1 MGTSFTCTMQS
12 FKCKKKT
19 KDYLP
24 LVDWLLWGMVFQV
37 QSVLRLLIIK
47 KQDNLYFGRRGA
59 MFNIQELQTI
69 VHHQLPIKIF
79 ILNNEGYLTMK
90 LMQKKNFKYY
100 VGSNRES
107 GISCPNFVKL
117 AKSFGLKSMLLNNGK
132 KIESKIRKFLLSNKP
147 GLCQIDMPSEQELI
161 PRVQTKVSKKGQ
173 FLPTDLEDMYPY
185 LDRKEY

>member
-1 MGTSFTCTMQS
+1 
-12 FKCKKKT
+12 
-19 KDYLP
+19 
-24 LVDWLLWGMVFQV
+24 
-37 QSVLRLLIIK
+37 
-47 KQDNLYFGRRGA
+47 

-185 LDRKEY
+185 LDRKEYFQNILFDKE